1 MESDTHERLDRDQL
15 QQIVDLLPVGIAVV
29 DASGRTTLRNRATY
43 EIFSEERSDSLTG
56 AMRVY
61 EMYHPDGA
69 RYALADVPLSRSL
82 RGEVVRGEEMVIRGS
97 PRGRDLVLLV
107 NSAPLHGPDGEI
119 VAAMSVFQDITALK
133 TRERD
138 QLEFFAI
145 ANHEI
150 RTPAAAIK
158 GLLQLA
164 RRSIGRRDERIPSL
178 LERAEIDVDRLVKL
192 TDDLLDVSRMLVGRH
207 EGERRRLDLRRPI
220 EAAIERVAPTSQ
232 RHEIRPVL
240 PDVELWVFAEE
251 GRLTAVLENLLTNAI
266 KYSAGGEIVVEA
278 EVASLARPE
287 ARVRVRDGGIGIPAA
302 DAEKIFEPFYR
313 SSRGRE
319 QSGAG
324 LGLYLSK
331 QIVDEHGGRLWLE
344 ESSESGSVFAFALPL
359 ERRAVARV

>member
-1 MESDTHERLDRDQL
+1 MESDSAGRLERDQL

-43 EIFSEERSDSLTG
+43 EIFSEQRSDSLTG

-61 EMYHPDGA
+61 EMYRPDGS
-69 RYALADVPLSRSL
+69 RYGLADVPLSRSL
-82 RGEVVRGEEMVIRGS
+82 RGDVVRGEEMLIRGT
-97 PRGRDLVLLV
+97 PRGHEIVLLV
-107 NSAPLHGPDGEI
+107 SSAPLRGADGAV

-133 TRERD
+133 SRERD

-178 LERAEIDVDRLVKL
+178 LERAEADVDRLVKL
-192 TDDLLDVSRMLVGRH
+192 IDDLLDVSRMLVGRH
-207 EGERRRLDLRRPI
+207 ESERRRLDLR
-220 EAAIERVAPTSQ
+220 AVVDSAIERVGHTSD
-232 RHEIRPVL
+232 RHQIRRIVPDHEVWVL
-240 PDVELWVFAEE
+240 ADEP
-251 GRLTAVLENLLTNAI
+251 RLAAVVENLLANAL
-266 KYSAGGEIVVEA
+266 KYSPGGEVL
-278 EVASLARPE
+278 LALDVGGALRPE
-287 ARVRVRDGGIGIPAA
+287 ATLRIRDQGIGVPAA
-302 DAEKIFEPFYR
+302 DAAKIFEPFYR

-324 LGLYLSK
+324 LGLYLSR
-331 QIVDEHGGRLWLE
+331 QIADEHNGRLWLE
-344 ESSESGSVFAFALPL
+344 ESSEEGSVFALALPV
-359 ERRAVARV
+359 ERRAVARA